1 MKEETVFVYVL
12 KVWHFCVIKIMT
24 QSQVCDKCDKLC
36 DLGTIACFSDDGS
49 HGLNSDYLISVSGLN
64 L

>member
-1 MKEETVFVYVL
+1 MKEETVFVYYVL

-24 QSQVCDKCDKLC
+24 QSQVCDKLC